1 MDKFIYIRRIVIC
14 MITEIVTDGIS
25 IKNLKNVNIIYGGN
39 NSGKTRIYNKIS
51 TLFEYIKNSVKY
63 EQNTLNNLCLS
74 NAQLQF
80 DLDNKQYTYK
90 FKINTDEQNDRYVE
104 YETLQYVDDNNKT
117 IVIFNRYNNT
127 VSSTVINV
135 KNINVALEKYTL
147 ALSLGAFLKITELK
161 QIYLYLTA
169 YDTVDLASLDV
180 NISVY
185 SVTYPFVDNKFVT
198 IDIENN
204 LKEIKEFLN
213 IIDDSIENI
222 TYAKYVNEG
231 YYINTI
237 RNGNSINIMLESSG
251 IRALFRL
258 YPVIKN
264 ALDAGRL
271 IYIDNINSQFDDDTI
286 NKIIKYF
293 NSKNTKNAQIIIN
306 TRIKIK
312 DYDCLMNL

>member
-1 MDKFIYIRRIVIC
+1 

-51 TLFEYIKNSVKY
+51 TLFEYIKNSAKY

-222 TYAKYVNEG
+222 TYTKYVNEG

>member
-1 MDKFIYIRRIVIC
+1 

-90 FKINTDEQNDRYVE
+90 FKINTDEQSDRYVE
-104 YETLQYVDDNNKT
+104 YETLQYVDDNNKP

-127 VSSTVINV
+127 VSSTMINA

-161 QIYLYLTA
+161 QVYRYLTA
-169 YDTVDLASLDV
+169 YDAVDLASLDV
-180 NISVY
+180 DISVY

-204 LKEIKEFLN
+204 LKIDEIKEFLN

-264 ALDAGRL
+264 ALDTGRL
-271 IYIDNINSQFDDDTI
+271 IYIDNINSQFDDNTI

-293 NSKNTKNAQIIIN
+293 NSKNTKNTQIIIN
-306 TRIKIK
+306 TRIEIK
-312 DYDCLMNL
+312 NYDCLMNL